1 MEASKNKI
9 HVSDNHLGGTSGGYQ
24 RLTGREATPNI
35 ERETAM
41 SSGSG
46 GKPPHGSQPGRPA
59 AETPQ
64 RLVVRSV
71 DGGAATGTDLGA
83 NDTAV
88 ASKASMA
95 AVASAETPAAG
106 TTALE
111 MVGMTL
117 SDRYLVTRK
126 IGQGGMGAVYE
137 ATHTLINKR
146 VAVKV
151 LLEKYAKRDAI
162 VARLK
167 KEAQLA
173 SSVQNEHI
181 IDVTDFGQTD
191 DGRTFVVMEFL
202 EGESLAECLARETRL
217 PEQRVLR
224 IVQQA
229 ASALAA
235 AHKEGIVHRDIK
247 PENLFLLRR
256 KERDF
261 VKVVDFGISKSLRAS
276 GEEEEPPRLTQT
288 GMVLGTPLYMSP
300 EQARGDDEL
309 DHRVDI
315 YALGVI
321 MYEAATGRVPF
332 IGNNYLSVIS
342 QVLNEEAR
350 PVREL
355 VPELSEEFEAIVMRA
370 MSKDRRERY
379 GDAQEMLADLAALLD
394 DPTHSTERAKI
405 TGPRRRLPKKPSLKT
420 AVWVGSVALVVIAVL
435 LLVNF
440 LRPGDKKPAAQ
451 AVTPDAAVVAVD
463 AAVAMAPVDA
473 PAPVPIKM
481 VQLRIE
487 TTPPGAT
494 IIKDGVP
501 QTELTPAT
509 VEVVDK
515 EKDVRF
521 ILQLDGFNDHEFS
534 VNPKEKL
541 PPGNRFRFTLKKP
554 APGAPIIRQTPRPP
568 IGGGAGSGSAAR
580 PPDRTGGELGGNPL
594 GTGGGGAAPRR

>member
-1 MEASKNKI
+1 
-9 HVSDNHLGGTSGGYQ
+9 
-24 RLTGREATPNI
+24 
-35 ERETAM
+35 M

-46 GKPPHGSQPGRPA
+46 GKPQSGSQAGRPA

-64 RLVVRSV
+64 RLVVRSS
-71 DGGAATGTDLGA
+71 DAGASATADLGA

-88 ASKASMA
+88 ASSASMV
-95 AVASAETPAAG
+95 AVASAETPVAG
-106 TTALE
+106 TPALD
-111 MVGMTL
+111 MVGATL
-117 SDRYLVTRK
+117 SGRYLVTRK

-137 ATHTLINKR
+137 ATHTMIGKR

-151 LLEKYAKRDAI
+151 LLEKYAKRDAL

-167 KEAQLA
+167 KEAELA

-224 IVQQA
+224 IAHQA

-235 AHKEGIVHRDIK
+235 AHKKGIVHRDIK

-256 KERDF
+256 KEQDF

-276 GEEEEPPRLTQT
+276 GDEEEPPRLTQT

-342 QVLNEEAR
+342 QVLNEDAT
-350 PVREL
+350 PPREI
-355 VPELSEEFEAIVMRA
+355 VPELSEEFEAIVLRA

-379 GDAQEMLADLAALLD
+379 GDAQEILADLSALLD
-394 DPTHSTERAKI
+394 DPTRSTERAKI
-405 TGPRRRLPKKPSLKT
+405 TGPRRKLPRKSSLKA
-420 AVWVGSVALVVIAVL
+420 AVWAGAIALVVIAL
-435 LLVNF
+435 IMIVNF
-440 LRPGDKKPAAQ
+440 LLGGSAGKKATAAAPPDAGVVPVDAAI
-451 AVTPDAAVVAVD
+451 AVVAPPDAAAEQ
-463 AAVAMAPVDA
+463 
-473 PAPVPIKM
+473 IKM

-487 TTPPGAT
+487 TVPPGAT

-501 QTELTPAT
+501 QSEPTPAT

-521 ILQLDGFNDHEFS
+521 ILQLDGYNDHEFS

-541 PPGNRFRFTLKKP
+541 PRDNRFKFTLKKP
-554 APGAPIIRQTPRPP
+554 PKGAPVIRQVPRVPP
-568 IGGGAGSGSAAR
+568 GGSDSGSSAGAGSPGQTT
-580 PPDRTGGELGGNPL
+580 DRTAGELGGNPL
-594 GTGGGGAAPRR
+594 RDVAPKK

>member
-1 MEASKNKI
+1 
-9 HVSDNHLGGTSGGYQ
+9 
-24 RLTGREATPNI
+24 
-35 ERETAM
+35 M

-46 GKPPHGSQPGRPA
+46 GKPPSGSQPGRPA

-71 DGGAATGTDLGA
+71 DGNPTGTDLSA
-83 NDTAV
+83 DTAV
-88 ASKASMA
+88 ANRASMA
-95 AVASAETPAAG
+95 AAASAETPLSG
-106 TTALE
+106 MPVLD
-111 MVGMTL
+111 MVGATL
-117 SDRYLVTRK
+117 SGRYLVTRK

-137 ATHTLINKR
+137 ATHTLIGKR

-202 EGESLAECLARETRL
+202 EGESLAECLARESRL

-229 ASALAA
+229 ASALVA
-235 AHKEGIVHRDIK
+235 AHAQGIVHRDIK

-256 KERDF
+256 KEQDF

-276 GEEEEPPRLTQT
+276 GEEEEAPRLTQT

-309 DHRVDI
+309 DQRVDI

-321 MYEAATGRVPF
+321 MYEATTGRVPF
-332 IGNNYLSVIS
+332 LGNNYLSVIS
-342 QVLNEEAR
+342 QVLNEEAK
-350 PVREL
+350 PLREL
-355 VPELSEEFEAIVMRA
+355 VPELSEEFEAIVLRA

-379 GDAQEMLADLAALLD
+379 ASAQDMLVDLAAVLD

-405 TGPRRRLPKKPSLKT
+405 TGPRRKLPKKSSLKA
-420 AVWVGSVALVVIAVL
+420 AVWVGAVALVVIAL
-435 LLVNF
+435 LLVVNVAM
-440 LRPGDKKPAAQ
+440 RGSSKKPVAGP
-451 AVTPDAAVVAVD
+451 TDAGPAPAD
-463 AAVAMAPVDA
+463 AAVALPAAPDA
-473 PAPVPIKM
+473 PPEPIKM
-481 VQLRIE
+481 VELKIE
-487 TTPPGAT
+487 TVPPGAT
-494 IIKDGVP
+494 ITKDGVS
-501 QTELTPAT
+501 QGEITPAT

-515 EKDVRF
+515 EKDVKF
-521 ILQLDGFNDHEFS
+521 ILHLDGYTDHEFK

-541 PPGNRFRFTLKKP
+541 PPGNKFKFPLKKLEK
-554 APGAPIIRQTPRPP
+554 GALIRQPP
-568 IGGGAGSGSAAR
+568 PGGGSGSGSGSGSAGR
-580 PPDRTGGELGGNPL
+580 PADPTRGELRGNPL
-594 GTGGGGAAPRR
+594 HDNAPKK

>member
-1 MEASKNKI
+1 
-9 HVSDNHLGGTSGGYQ
+9 
-24 RLTGREATPNI
+24 
-35 ERETAM
+35 M

-46 GKPPHGSQPGRPA
+46 GKPPSGSQPGRPA

-64 RLVVRSV
+64 RLIVRSL
-71 DGGAATGTDLGA
+71 DGNAGTDLSA
-83 NDTAV
+83 DTAV
-88 ASKASMA
+88 ASRASLA
-95 AVASAETPAAG
+95 SAASAETPAAG
-106 TTALE
+106 TPMLD
-111 MVGMTL
+111 MVGATL
-117 SDRYLVTRK
+117 SGRYLVTRK

-151 LLEKYAKRDAI
+151 LLDKYAKREAI

-167 KEAQLA
+167 KEAELA

-224 IVQQA
+224 IAHQA

-235 AHKEGIVHRDIK
+235 AHKKGIVHRDIK

-256 KERDF
+256 KEQDF

-276 GEEEEPPRLTQT
+276 GDEEDAPRLTQT

-309 DHRVDI
+309 DQRVDI

-321 MYEAATGRVPF
+321 MYEATTGRVPF

-342 QVLNEEAR
+342 QVLSEE
-350 PVREL
+350 PKPLREIC
-355 VPELSEEFEAIVMRA
+355 PELTEEFEAIVLRA
-370 MSKDRRERY
+370 MSKDRRDRY
-379 GDAQEMLADLAALLD
+379 ADAQEILADLGALME

-405 TGPRRRLPKKPSLKT
+405 TGPRKKLPKKSSLKA
-420 AVWVGSVALVVIAVL
+420 AVWVGAIALVMIAL
-435 LLVNF
+435 ILVVSF
-440 LRPGDKKPAAQ
+440 TMRGSPADKRAAAAPIDAGPAPVDVAE
-451 AVTPDAAVVAVD
+451 AAPVPDAAEQ
-463 AAVAMAPVDA
+463 
-473 PAPVPIKM
+473 IKM
-481 VQLRIE
+481 VKLMIV

-501 QTELTPAT
+501 QSEVTPAT

-515 EKDVRF
+515 EKDVKF
-521 ILQLDGFNDHEFS
+521 ILQLAGYNEHEFS

-541 PPGNRFRFTLKKP
+541 PKDNKFAFPLKKP
-554 APGAPIIRQTPRPP
+554 AKGAPVYRQFPRVPP
-568 IGGGAGSGSAAR
+568 GAGSGAGSGAR
-580 PPDRTGGELGGNPL
+580 PPDRTDGELGGNPL
-594 GTGGGGAAPRR
+594 RGGGASTK